1 MCSTIKKNQ
10 RNFAVCDE
18 LAPASIRNLR
28 QICMWLRV
36 ALIYRSG
43 KGKTVRVFSFFFFP
57 LITPFTFAFF
67 PKTLSFFS
75 KMCTRQ
81 IILSCKNLIFKIITH
96 YKTHTHY
103 PYIDTRTHRHTHTER
118 HTHSKDVTE
127 VKCCTVFTAFI
138 IKLLLDL

>member
-43 KGKTVRVFSFFFFP
+43 KGKTVRVFFFFFSSHQ
-57 LITPFTFAFF
+57 TRFHK
-67 PKTLSFFS
+67 KTLSFFFQ
-75 KMCTRQ
+75 KCARAR

>member
-43 KGKTVRVFSFFFFP
+43 KGKTVRVSLCVCVSVCP
-57 LITPFTFAFF
+57 CVYVWV
-67 PKTLSFFS
+67 
-75 KMCTRQ
+75 MCV
-81 IILSCKNLIFKIITH
+81 CFVVGYNF
-96 YKTHTHY
+96 
-103 PYIDTRTHRHTHTER
+103 EN
-118 HTHSKDVTE
+118 E
-127 VKCCTVFTAFI
+127 VFTT
-138 IKLLLDL
+138 

>member
-43 KGKTVRVFSFFFFP
+43 KGKTVRVFFFFFP
-57 LITPFTFAFF
+57 LIRLAFT
-67 PKTLSFFS
+67 KKHSVFFS

-81 IILSCKNLIFKIITH
+81 DYFKNLIFKIITH

-103 PYIDTRTHRHTHTER
+103 PYIDTRTHRHTHTQR

>member
-43 KGKTVRVFSFFFFP
+43 KGKTVRVFFFFF
-57 LITPFTFAFF
+57 LSIDSLSQKNTQFF
-67 PKTLSFFS
+67 FKNVHAQDYF
-75 KMCTRQ
+75 
-81 IILSCKNLIFKIITH
+81 KNLIFKIITH

-103 PYIDTRTHRHTHTER
+103 PYIDTRTHRHTHTQR

>member
-43 KGKTVRVFSFFFFP
+43 KGNCACFLFFFSSHQTRFHK
-57 LITPFTFAFF
+57 
-67 PKTLSFFS
+67 KTLSFFS

-81 IILSCKNLIFKIITH
+81 DYFKNLIFKIITH

-103 PYIDTRTHRHTHTER
+103 PYIDTRTHRHTDTQR